1 MSRLFF
7 SLQFR
12 LVLGFA
18 LVLAL
23 ALGSVSWYVGYV
35 AQKEADRFQL
45 GLEEARTARIE
56 RVISRIYSNR
66 QDWTGLQAT
75 LEQAGSLFG
84 WQIVVSDSQ
93 GQVVGRSHEG
103 IDFLRSGSRHKT
115 RFFPVLSRGQ
125 EVGSVGVAP
134 SELPG
139 VFPEPAVSRLVAE
152 LDRSLLWTGLGAGL
166 AGILLVSLVSRRVLA
181 PVRSLSSAAR
191 RLGQG
196 DLSQRVAAPGRDEI
210 GQLARSFNSMAE
222 ELESAE
228 RQRRNLMADVAHEL
242 RTPLSN
248 IQGYLEAVRD
258 GLLQPDSSTIDT
270 IYQQVI
276 HLTHLVEDLRVLAL
290 AEAGTLSL
298 NWELDSMEDL
308 LRRAVESFGPRA
320 NAKGVALALNISGG
334 TRDETIGGEPGL
346 PLPILPLVE
355 MDRTRISQVVAN
367 LVENAIFHTPSGGT
381 VTVSVELTGESTG
394 PTNEGNTDPNLKKIR
409 VSVADTGPGLDPQEL
424 SQVFDRF
431 YRVDASRSRSTGGVG
446 LGLTIAKQLVEAHG
460 GNIIAESSLGGGSR
474 FGFELPLARAL
485 LSDKTD
491 DQV

>member
-1 MSRLFF
+1 MSRLIF

-18 LVLAL
+18 LVLTLAL
-23 ALGSVSWYVGYV
+23 ASVSWYVGHV
-35 AQKEADRFQL
+35 AQKEADRFQQ
-45 GLEEARTARIE
+45 GLEKARAARIE
-56 RVISRIYSNR
+56 RVISRIYSTR
-66 QDWTGLQAT
+66 QDWSGLQAT
-75 LEQAGSLFG
+75 LEQAGSLYG
-84 WQIVVSDSQ
+84 WRIVVSDTQ
-93 GQVVGRSHEG
+93 GQVVGRSHQG
-103 IDFLRSGSRHKT
+103 FDFVRGDTGHRT
-115 RFFPVLSRGQ
+115 RFFPVLSRGR

-139 VFPEPAVSRLVAE
+139 VAPEPAVSRLVAE
-152 LDRSLLWTGLGAGL
+152 LDRSLVWTGLGAGL

-181 PVRSLSSAAR
+181 PVRSLSSTAR

-228 RQRRNLMADVAHEL
+228 RQRRSLMADVAHEL

-290 AEAGTLSL
+290 VEAGALSL

-308 LRRAVESFGPRA
+308 LRRSVESFGPRA
-320 NAKGVALALNISGG
+320 EAKGVGLSLNISGDPKVVS
-334 TRDETIGGEPGL
+334 TKEEPM
-346 PLPILPLVE
+346 LPLVE
-355 MDRTRISQVVAN
+355 MDRTRISQVMAN
-367 LVENAIFHTPSGGT
+367 LMENAIFHTPAGGT
-381 VTVSVELTGESTG
+381 VTVSVELTGPSDDG
-394 PTNEGNTDPNLKKIR
+394 SMDPNSKKMR
-409 VSVADTGPGLDPQEL
+409 VSVADTGPGLAPQEL

-474 FGFELPLARAL
+474 FGFELPLARPL
-485 LSDKTD
+485 LYGKSDS
-491 DQV
+491 QV

>member
-1 MSRLFF
+1 MSNWFF

-12 LVLGFA
+12 LVLGFS

-45 GLEEARTARIE
+45 GLEAARTARIE

-228 RQRRNLMADVAHEL
+228 RQRRSLMADVAHEL

-290 AEAGTLSL
+290 VEAGALSL

-308 LRRAVESFGPRA
+308 LRRSVESFGPRA
-320 NAKGVALALNISGG
+320 DAKGVALALNISGNISG
-334 TRDETIGGEPGL
+334 GAKDERVRAEPTL
-346 PLPILPLVE
+346 ALPILPLVE

-367 LVENAIFHTPSGGT
+367 LVENAILHTPHGGT
-381 VTVSVELTGESTG
+381 VTVSGELTGSPDDGAVPHLT
-394 PTNEGNTDPNLKKIR
+394 KIR
-409 VSVADTGPGLDPQEL
+409 VIVTDTGPGLAPQEL

-431 YRVDASRSRSTGGVG
+431 YRADASRSRSTGGVG

-474 FGFELPLARAL
+474 FGFELPLARPL
-485 LSDKTD
+485 LSGKSDNS
-491 DQV
+491 V

>member
-12 LVLGFA
+12 MVLGFA

-23 ALGSVSWYVGYV
+23 ALASVSWYVGYV
-35 AQKEADRFQL
+35 AQREADRFQQ
-45 GLEEARTARIE
+45 GLEEARAARME
-56 RVISRIYSNR
+56 RVISRIYSSR
-66 QDWTGLQAT
+66 QDWTGLQPT
-75 LEQAGSLFG
+75 LEQAGSLYG

-93 GQVVGRSHEG
+93 GQVVGQSHQG
-103 IDFLRSGSRHKT
+103 FDFLREGGGHRI
-115 RFFPVLSRGQ
+115 RFFPVLSKGL

-134 SELPG
+134 REFPG
-139 VFPEPAVSRLVAE
+139 VAPEPAVSRLVAE

-166 AGILLVSLVSRRVLA
+166 VGILLVSLVSRQVLT

-196 DLSQRVAAPGRDEI
+196 DLSQRVSAQGRDEI
-210 GQLARSFNSMAE
+210 GQLAGSFNSMAE
-222 ELESAE
+222 DLDNAE
-228 RQRRNLMADVAHEL
+228 RQRRSLMADVAHEL

-258 GLLQPDSSTIDT
+258 GLLQPNSSTIDT

-276 HLTHLVEDLRVLAL
+276 HLTHLVEDLRLLAL
-290 AEAGTLSL
+290 AEAGALSL

-308 LRRAVESFGPRA
+308 LRRSVESFGPRA
-320 NAKGVALALNISGG
+320 DANGIALILEISG
-334 TRDETIGGEPGL
+334 TTTDNRIEGESA
-346 PLPILPLVE
+346 LPLVE

-367 LVENAIFHTPSGGT
+367 LVENAILHTPAGGT
-381 VTVSVELTGESTG
+381 VTVLGELLGVSTG
-394 PTNEGNTDPNLKKIR
+394 STAGGNKDPHSEKIR
-409 VSVADTGPGLDPQEL
+409 VSVADTGPGLPPQEL

-431 YRVDASRSRSTGGVG
+431 YREDASRSRSTGGVG

-460 GNIIAESSLGGGSR
+460 GIIFAESSLGEGSR
-474 FGFELPLARAL
+474 FSFELPLARPL
-485 LSDKTD
+485 LSGNLDP
-491 DQV
+491 QA